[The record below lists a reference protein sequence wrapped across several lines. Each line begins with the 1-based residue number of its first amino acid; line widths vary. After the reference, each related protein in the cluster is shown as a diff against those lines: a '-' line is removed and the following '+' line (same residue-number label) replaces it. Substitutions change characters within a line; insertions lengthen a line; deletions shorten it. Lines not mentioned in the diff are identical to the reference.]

1 MLKFG
6 LMPPHTGTLVK
17 KSVYEEVGFYNEKYE
32 IAGDFDFFIRCFF
45 IKKKKIPSS

>member
-6 LMPPHTGTLVK
+6 LMPPHMEHLL

-32 IAGDFDFFIRCFF
+32 IAGDFDFIRCFL
-45 IKKKKIPSS
+45 KKKIPSS